1 MTLKKL
7 CLWDQTQLSGQTF
20 MLCKGFV
27 GRRIFN
33 CPSPVVLLSSVPM
46 IPKILLKESIIAPP
60 GFNRWRVPPASI
72 AIHLCI
78 GSVYAWSIFNPALIR
93 ELGVVGASASDW
105 TLSSVV
111 WIFSVAI
118 VFLGLAAAVA
128 GKWLERVGPR
138 CVGVTAAIL
147 WGGGFL
153 IGSVGVALHQLWLIY
168 LGYGVLGGCGLGL
181 GYVSP
186 VSTLIRW
193 FPDRRGLAT
202 GLAIIGFGGGAMIG
216 APVKEALL
224 KTFFKAPE
232 YAGAVADL
240 SMKTEQGK
248 RFVQVDGDWR
258 EAVVATQADIAK
270 LPLTNLQEGAY
281 LVGTGNT
288 GAAGTFMTLGLVYFA
303 VMMVAAFS
311 YRVPAEGWRPHG
323 WLPPS
328 DTESGKRMIT
338 SGNVDMDQALK
349 TPQFYFLWI
358 VLCFNVTAGIGVIG
372 VAKTMMN
379 EIFGTTLPSVVNG
392 AFAATYVTM
401 ISVFNMLGRI
411 IWASASDYIGRKNT
425 YHCFFVLGTLLYLSI
440 PWTAGQVSASPAVTW
455 LIMFYAATMII
466 FTMYGGGFAT
476 IPAYLADIF
485 GMRYVGA
492 IHGRLL
498 TAWSTA
504 GVLGPLAI
512 TYLRQASVEDSIR
525 DLAAKV
531 EDTIFVQAFG
541 AGKDQIESLM
551 AAKTVSVSKL
561 MEIVPEGTLYPTPGL
576 YNTTMYAMA
585 ALLVIAFFANLAI
598 KPVASHHHIK
608 ED

>member
-1 MTLKKL
+1 
-7 CLWDQTQLSGQTF
+7 
-20 MLCKGFV
+20 
-27 GRRIFN
+27 
-33 CPSPVVLLSSVPM
+33 M
-46 IPKILLKESIIAPP
+46 IPKILLKESIVAPP

-105 TLSSVV
+105 SLSSVV

-153 IGSVGVALHQLWLIY
+153 IGSVGVAFHQLWLIY
-168 LGYGVLGGCGLGL
+168 FGYGMLGGCGLGL

-202 GLAIIGFGGGAMIG
+202 GLAIMGFGGGAMIG

-224 KTFFKAPE
+224 KTFFKAPD
-232 YAGAVADL
+232 YAGAAADL
-240 SMKTEQGK
+240 SMKTEKGK
-248 RFVQVDGDWR
+248 RFVQVDGDWK

-270 LPLTNLQEGAY
+270 LPVTDLQEGVY

-323 WLPPS
+323 WLPPNDNDS
-328 DTESGKRMIT
+328 AKRMIT

-379 EIFGTTLPSVVNG
+379 EIFGTTLPAVVNG

-425 YHCFFVLGTLLYLSI
+425 YHCFFVFGTLLYLSI
-440 PWTAGQVSASPAVTW
+440 PWTAGQVSADPTVTW
-455 LIMFYAATMII
+455 LVMFYAATMII

-485 GMRYVGA
+485 GMRFVGA

-525 DLAAKV
+525 ALSAKV
-531 EDTIFVQAFG
+531 EDTAFVQAFG

-561 MEIVPEGTLYPTPGL
+561 MEIVPEGTIDPTPGL